1 MRIILLFVFCFCL
14 TQFCDVTFIQTAYGQ
29 IATSTE
35 TSTQAIDPGTVDLG
49 GDMVEALF
57 SRLELAIQKRSWGL
71 VAGIALAL
79 LVVLARVF
87 GLERFVPAE
96 RASWVKV
103 GLASAIAVS
112 VGLQQGKSWFTILVS
127 GASIGL
133 MAVGVSTLAGNTR
146 DIVRKGR
153 KKKSGTPSLPLPG
166 EKS

>member
-1 MRIILLFVFCFCL
+1 MLAQSCALGVAVYA
-14 TQFCDVTFIQTAYGQ
+14 Q
-29 IATSTE
+29 TE

-49 GDMVEALF
+49 GDIIEALF

-71 VAGIALAL
+71 VAGIALAMI
-79 LVVLARVF
+79 VVLARVF

-96 RASWVKV
+96 RAPWVKV

-133 MAVGVSTLAGNTR
+133 MAVGASTLATNTGNAIKKR
-146 DIVRKGR
+146 R
-153 KKKSGTPSLPLPG
+153 KKKPKG
-166 EKS
+166 EAPKTEAPT